1 MLTRGRRRP
10 APAAGSVAE
19 FANSVSVV
27 GWIVEVDSEGRAY
40 VDFAGNCAGPLAAR
54 LLHSCNAADVA
65 ACGPRPSVLLG
76 FEGIDTSRPI
86 ILGLLRDRLPA
97 AAPVAAA
104 PAASATP
111 SATPP
116 GSGLP
121 RVARVDGRR
130 VELSAQDELEL
141 RCGRA
146 CITLRSDGTIVIK
159 GGELHSRA
167 SGRNRITG
175 STVAIN

>member
-10 APAAGSVAE
+10 APAAGSTAE
-19 FANSVSVV
+19 FGTSVNIV
-27 GWIVEVDSEGRAY
+27 GWIVEVDGQGQAY
-40 VDFAGNCAGPLAAR
+40 VDFAGNCAGPLPAR
-54 LLHSCNAADVA
+54 ALHGCNAADVA

-86 ILGLLRDRLPA
+86 ILGLLHDRLPA
-97 AAPVAAA
+97 ASAKVA
-104 PAASATP
+104 PAVSAADSASPPAAT
-111 SATPP
+111 
-116 GSGLP
+116 LP

-130 VELSAQDELEL
+130 VELNAQDELEL

-146 CITLRSDGTIVIK
+146 CITLRADGTIVIK